1 MTASD
6 AHWRDDLALIGGL
19 STINRELA
27 LYVMRLLDVD
37 AERATELPAT
47 EEASLGQRMV
57 ELGHAIQA
65 RAARRGPR

>member
-1 MTASD
+1 
-6 AHWRDDLALIGGL
+6 
-19 STINRELA
+19 
-27 LYVMRLLDVD
+27 MRLLDVD